1 MKCPPERTLL
11 RALKK
16 QSQTTRGGGGSRANE
31 TGKYCVQRKQSF
43 SLFFSCVLRFVSADA
58 RGVENCNLNRG
69 GRTEEESFAPFFLG
83 LFVCLFVSL
92 SIGRFIGA
100 GF

>member
-1 MKCPPERTLL
+1 M
-11 RALKK
+11 
-16 QSQTTRGGGGSRANE
+16 
-31 TGKYCVQRKQSF
+31 
-43 SLFFSCVLRFVSADA
+43 SADA
-58 RGVENCNLNRG
+58 RRVENCNLNRG

>member
-11 RALKK
+11 RALKNSRK
-16 QSQTTRGGGGSRANE
+16 RGVVGREPTKRAN
-31 TGKYCVQRKQSF
+31 TARNTSKV
-43 SLFFSCVLRFVSADA
+43 SLFFCVVLRFVSADA
-58 RGVENCNLNRG
+58 RRVENCNLNRG

-92 SIGRFIGA
+92 GRFIGA
-100 GF
+100 GFYVV

>member
-1 MKCPPERTLL
+1 MSPGKDFIKS
-11 RALKK
+11 AKK
-16 QSQTTRGGGGSRANE
+16 QSQTRGGGSRANE

-58 RGVENCNLNRG
+58 RRVENCNLNRG

-83 LFVCLFVSL
+83 LFVCFPRTSRSRILV
-92 SIGRFIGA
+92 
-100 GF
+100 